1 MVSPGAN
8 RALPIVWAV
17 GPDARVND
25 DPDVGE
31 SDTGG
36 IIVLTE
42 SLQIGHKYFISL
54 TIVRFWCEAVHS
66 RMFGLHTDRISI
78 ANVRGRRDLFDWYD
92 SCDSRLHSRTSTRR
106 TKPVF
111 ERDERL
117 SRTRQLRARSSNAS
131 ALAVCEATFT
141 RSTRTSTREDDI
153 GTALELW
160 LEERCDPPSLRRSN

>member
-8 RALPIVWAV
+8 RSLPIVWAV

-78 ANVRGRRDLFDWYD
+78 ANARGGRDLFDWYD
-92 SCDSRLHSRTSTRR
+92 SCESRSTSRTSSAVR
-106 TKPVF
+106 
-111 ERDERL
+111 
-117 SRTRQLRARSSNAS
+117 SRSSNETSVCRALVSFAHDHRTPRHSRS
-131 ALAVCEATFT
+131 A
-141 RSTRTSTREDDI
+141 R
-153 GTALELW
+153 
-160 LEERCDPPSLRRSN
+160 RRSRA